1 MAPSLR
7 SMLAYIAQIPFLQD
21 LPNLFAPQ
29 LDNGVQGIGETLA
42 RPAVVSTSDI
52 KPYIPLS
59 GAPSCPVDGP
69 ISCLDK
75 KPFSSTVEPSCC
87 FVAPGGRILLT
98 QFWDRQVHVGGAEE
112 DWTLHGLW

>member
-1 MAPSLR
+1 
-7 SMLAYIAQIPFLQD
+7 MLAYIAQIPFLQD
-21 LPNLFAPQ
+21 LPNPFVPQ
-29 LDNGVQGIGETLA
+29 LDNGLQGIGETLA
-42 RPAVVSTSDI
+42 RPAISTSDVT
-52 KPYIPLS
+52 PYLPVS
-59 GAPSCPVDGP
+59 AAPSCPIDGP

-75 KPFSSTVEPSCC
+75 RPIFSDEPSCC

>member
-7 SMLAYIAQIPFLQD
+7 SILAYFAQLPILQD
-21 LPNLFAPQ
+21 LPNPFAPQ
-29 LDNGVQGIGETLA
+29 HDNGLQGIGETLA
-42 RPAVVSTSDI
+42 RPSVSTSDVT
-52 KPYIPLS
+52 PYIPLS
-59 GAPSCPVDGP
+59 GSPSCPIDGP

-75 KPFSSTVEPSCC
+75 KPASSDEPSCC